1 MKAEDVSDK
10 QGSQLALVSEGG
22 ASSGIG
28 LNSSVGPLPLHV
40 ELAACGLSVKLF
52 VEQCPDLQRSANQHF
67 GYSHPPPPS
76 ST

>member
-1 MKAEDVSDK
+1 MKAEDVSDE
-10 QGSQLALVSEGG
+10 QAQLDFASTGG
-22 ASSGIG
+22 ALSGIG

-40 ELAACGLSVKLF
+40 ELAARGLSVKLF

-67 GYSHPPPPS
+67 GYSHPPPS